1 MSEPGKTID
10 VHSHYLTPRYRE
22 EAEAAGHSQPDG
34 FVALPEWEAAA
45 AVETMDR
52 RGIATSMLSVSSPGI
67 HFGDDAAARAL
78 ARHVNDEGAATVAA
92 HPGRFG
98 LFASLPLPDLDEAIQ
113 ELDYALDELGADGV
127 VLQTSNGG
135 VHLGD
140 PGLDPLFAE
149 LNRRRA
155 VVFIHPCSPPCWKEV
170 SLGFPRPMLEFMF
183 ETTRAVTNLVL
194 KGARRRFPD
203 IEIIVPHAG
212 ATVPILADRIAAF
225 TQILG
230 LAEVDSMEEVI
241 ETLAGFWYDLAGFTE
256 RQLPAL
262 LRLVDS
268 SRLLYGSDW
277 PFTPEE
283 VGALLAAGLAQV
295 DDLSAEE
302 KTAMFTTNATRL
314 LPRLAGHQ
322 DGRR

>member
-34 FVALPEWEAAA
+34 FVAFPEWEAGA

-52 RGIATSMLSVSSPGI
+52 RGIATSILSISSPGI
-67 HFGDDAAARAL
+67 HFGDDVAARDL
-78 ARHVNDEGAATVAA
+78 ARHVNDAGAATVAD

-98 LFASLPLPDLDEAIQ
+98 LFASLPLPDLDGSMS
-113 ELDYALDELGADGV
+113 ELDRAFDELNADGV
-127 VLQTSNGG
+127 VLATHNGG
-135 VHLGD
+135 VYLGD
-140 PGLDPLFAE
+140 PVLDPLFAE

-155 VVFIHPCSPPCWKEV
+155 VVFIHPTSPPCWQEV

-183 ETTRAVTNLVL
+183 ETTRALTNMVL
-194 KGARRRFPD
+194 GGARRRFPD
-203 IEIIVPHAG
+203 IELIVPHAG
-212 ATVPILADRIAAF
+212 ATLPILADRIAAF
-225 TQILG
+225 TQIPG

-241 ETLAGFWYDLAGFTE
+241 ETLAGFWYDLTGFAE

-262 LRLVDS
+262 LRLVPP

-283 VGALLAAGLAQV
+283 VVALLAAGLEQV
-295 DDLSAEE
+295 EDLSAAE
-302 KTAMFTTNATRL
+302 KAAMFTTNAARL
-314 LPRLAGHQ
+314 LPRLGVEQ
-322 DGRR
+322 S